1 MFKREMVAGIV
12 MSFIV
17 ALLLIESPIIM
28 KKILLH
34 IADPDATSEQ
44 TQAVKGVIKMYVIVF
59 VIKIFF
65 NELTERKFFM
75 IGLRVQLLLTN
86 LFMRKI
92 SRISVN
98 DLPQSKPEV
107 MNYLIVEIKK
117 IETFFKKG
125 SWLFSQPPVL
135 ILGVLILLFK
145 NFWLGFLIL
154 EIIFGFVVIKIL
166 T

>member
-107 MNYLIVEIKK
+107 K
-117 IETFFKKG
+117 IG
-125 SWLFSQPPVL
+125 RAHV
-135 ILGVLILLFK
+135 
-145 NFWLGFLIL
+145 
-154 EIIFGFVVIKIL
+154 
-166 T
+166 